1 MLSEITSL
9 SKAKNDLSSF
19 KRLEHSTFPLTET
32 AWFLG
37 SFSQDSS
44 LKKKIMSI
52 LSFNN
57 TSSIIPQMSK
67 SSASFYKT
75 EELPT
80 LSKMNL
86 VIYV

>member
-1 MLSEITSL
+1 
-9 SKAKNDLSSF
+9 
-19 KRLEHSTFPLTET
+19 
-32 AWFLG
+32 
-37 SFSQDSS
+37 
-44 LKKKIMSI
+44 MSV

-75 EELPT
+75 EELST

-86 VIYV
+86 VIYVQILRGRWRDYTDKTRDILYVKMSLDATSPSYRNS